1 MLLRC
6 DILLGCVISLK
17 VILNINPKYEIKSW
31 KLFYQMKVK
40 NEINIHFVVESHKII
55 FEFHFNFTNHK
66 K

>member
-1 MLLRC
+1 
-6 DILLGCVISLK
+6 
-17 VILNINPKYEIKSW
+17 
-31 KLFYQMKVK
+31 MKVK